1 MNPNEIRAAVS
12 GQNEQAH
19 SRVANCVPIHA
30 RNTLPP
36 HRVCNTP
43 NTFVIGMSH
52 QSLLAA
58 VAEMLDGEYHPCSGH
73 WMADHIN
80 ELMYRGIITG
90 DQPYALHTSACPR
103 TRNAW
108 TYVLLEGHTLPAISN

>member
-1 MNPNEIRAAVS
+1 MNNGEPRI
-12 GQNEQAH
+12 
-19 SRVANCVPIHA
+19 ANCVPIHA

-36 HRVCNTP
+36 HRACNTP
-43 NTFVIGMSH
+43 NTHVIGLSH
-52 QSLLAA
+52 QNLLAA
-58 VAEMLDGEYHPCSGH
+58 VAEMLDGHYEPVSGS

-108 TYVLLEGHTLPAISN
+108 VAASTYVLLEGHTLPAISS